1 MRRGIRWWLGVL
13 GFTLVAAVGVAEAS
27 PQMLSEAKKAGMPV
41 KSCQYCHTE
50 ALPKKETYKPENL
63 NERGKFLLK
72 DMQDRKLKAADM
84 DKLKAYP
91 GGSEQK

>member
-1 MRRGIRWWLGVL
+1 MASDGCRELWPV
-13 GFTLVAAVGVAEAS
+13 TLVAGAGLAEAT

-84 DKLKAYP
+84 DKLKDYP
-91 GGSEQK
+91 GGKEQK

>member
-1 MRRGIRWWLGVL
+1 MTCGIGWLSGVL
-13 GFTLVAAVGVAEAS
+13 AFTLVAGAGLAEAT

-50 ALPKKETYKPENL
+50 ALPKKETYKPESL
-63 NERGKFLLK
+63 NERGKFLMK

-84 DKLKAYP
+84 DKLKDYP
-91 GGSEQK
+91 GGKEQK